1 MPLRAGSTPA
11 CEDSAVHRTRSTAG
25 LNAYFEG
32 DSASAG
38 SNSNRSATA
47 SSTTGKT
54 GSTTNT
60 PSPSCGTETAGKKR
74 QAPSLEISGI
84 YPRRRGRRVDTS
96 GTSTQLQAWWTMF
109 LSDQSI
115 RHHTRR
121 FGAALSPSHKWPP
134 PTETQRI
141 ARWSERSEML
151 GALSVLLFWAFGF
164 GILLGVGAITTG
176 IFALRRHP

>member
-1 MPLRAGSTPA
+1 
-11 CEDSAVHRTRSTAG
+11 
-25 LNAYFEG
+25 
-32 DSASAG
+32 
-38 SNSNRSATA
+38 
-47 SSTTGKT
+47 
-54 GSTTNT
+54 
-60 PSPSCGTETAGKKR
+60 
-74 QAPSLEISGI
+74 
-84 YPRRRGRRVDTS
+84 
-96 GTSTQLQAWWTMF
+96 MF

-164 GILLGVGAITTG
+164 GILLGVGALTTG
-176 IFALRRHP
+176 IFALRRHPKKSGGHLLSNARQLPWDAIVGLFTGFIGLALSGWFFVVVLPNM